1 MSNVQPPE
9 IVDSMVAMGAKKAHL
24 GRGQLVLRGTVGGMF
39 LGVATTLALTASVQT
54 GVPVVG
60 ALLFPVGF
68 VIVLLLGFEMVTGS
82 FAVVPLAVLE
92 RRATVV
98 EMLRAFWWVIV
109 GHLIGGLLYGVL
121 FAAVATQMWTTPE
134 APVAQALV
142 DLAVHKTLD
151 YRVLGGAGIV
161 LVLVK
166 GVLCN
171 WLVGTGVVMGLT
183 STSTGGKI
191 AAMWL
196 PVMTF
201 FALGF
206 EHGVVN
212 LFVIPGAM
220 LIGAPIGFGDWW
232 LWNQIPA
239 LVGNFVGALTLVAM
253 AMWVAHRPKPARPSG
268 TGSAP
273 GSSAR
278 EESPAPARVGAGA
291 R

>member
-1 MSNVQPPE
+1 MSYVEPAAV
-9 IVDSMVAMGAKKAHL
+9 VDSMIAAGTKKARL
-24 GRGQLVLRGTVGGMF
+24 GRGQLVLRGALGGMF
-39 LGVATTLALTASVQT
+39 LGVATTLALTASVQS
-54 GVPVVG
+54 GLPFVG

-82 FAVVPLAVLE
+82 FAVVPLAVIE
-92 RRATVV
+92 RRATTRD
-98 EMLRAFWWVIV
+98 MLRAFWWVIV
-109 GHLIGGLLYGVL
+109 GHTIGGALYGVL
-121 FAAVATQMWTTPE
+121 FAAVVTQMWTVTD

-151 YRVLGGAGIV
+151 HQTLGVAAGIG
-161 LVLVK
+161 LVLIK

-171 WLVGTGVVMGLT
+171 WLVGTGVVMGMT

-212 LFVIPGAM
+212 LFVIPAAM
-220 LIGAPIGFGDWW
+220 MLGAPIGPADWW
-232 LWNQIPA
+232 LWNQVPA
-239 LVGNFVGALTLVAM
+239 LVGNFVGALTLVAL
-253 AMWVAHRPKPARPSG
+253 AMYVAHR
-268 TGSAP
+268 
-273 GSSAR
+273 
-278 EESPAPARVGAGA
+278 RVGAGA
-291 R
+291 EPRVGPTSRTAPEPVDTVVAVGTSR